1 MALGPKSIRG
11 KVTLAATAAT
21 ALAMLFILGITAFA
35 MNQILTGMIS
45 NSLDERLDMAQAE
58 VMAGN
63 YQAAIDLAG
72 DEMLQIIDAN
82 GNILAETPNA
92 RGVGAIVGTGESG
105 EDDDLAEKRF
115 ERLEFERDDDD
126 DDEDDDDNQNQ
137 ARANA
142 GAAAGAVAGVTS
154 NTQTTPQSP
163 AQQPAAPSYQNAN
176 NDDDDDDSNDD
187 DAAEEERERA
197 EEAAKEARER
207 AEEAAEEAAEQAEEE
222 RERQQEA
229 ARMAARQVPQAANV
243 DSDDDNDDGDDADD
257 DDDDDDRGGKA
268 DKRIGLFFGERL
280 AFAAA
285 SAASSASS
293 SASSAANSSAA
304 TSSATSSAATPA
316 AGASSTS
323 SAGAASTSAAT
334 SAASSVDSAPYIDA
348 SEVFGD
354 EGPYL
359 VKKRQ
364 VNSPDGTAT
373 LVAVTSLASAARTA
387 GLATQLL
394 ATIFLALL
402 CLVVAFT
409 WNMAAR
415 TLQPVEHMR
424 RTAESI
430 NASNLSERIPV
441 PERDKDLSRLA
452 VTFNELLERVE
463 SSFNEQ
469 RRFVSDAS
477 HELKSPVAATGIM
490 LETLREHPEA
500 VDTNKVIED
509 LTTEN
514 NRLANI
520 VGDLLTLARSD
531 EGRMQVDAK
540 PVDLMDLLLEEA
552 AGLETRKGVSV
563 DTSGVQPVVCT
574 ADAELLSH
582 SVRNLLENAAR
593 YAKTTVKL
601 SCAAEE
607 GGVRIVVS
615 DDGCGIAPK
624 DRERVFDRFVS
635 LEDGRSNPDST
646 GLGLPVARSIAE
658 RHGGSLCFT
667 EPELGGATAVLSIPL
682 T

>member
-72 DEMLQIIDAN
+72 DEMMQIIDAN

-92 RGVGAIVGTGESG
+92 RGVGAIVGTGEG

-142 GAAAGAVAGVTS
+142 GAVAGATS

-163 AQQPAAPSYQNAN
+163 VQQPAAPSYQNAN
-176 NDDDDDDSNDD
+176 NDDNDDDED

-197 EEAAKEARER
+197 EEAAKEAAER
-207 AEEAAEEAAEQAEEE
+207 AEEAAKEAEERAEEE

-229 ARMAARQVPQAANV
+229 ARQAARQVPQAANV

-293 SASSAANSSAA
+293 SASSAANSNAA

-316 AGASSTS
+316 AGTSSSSASS
-323 SAGAASTSAAT
+323 AASTSAAT

-387 GLATQLL
+387 SLATQLL

-452 VTFNELLERVE
+452 TTFNELLERVE

-593 YAKTTVKL
+593 YASSTVKL

-607 GGVRIVVS
+607 GAVRIVVS
-615 DDGCGIAPK
+615 DDGCGIAPE

>member
-11 KVTLAATAAT
+11 TVTLAATAAT
-21 ALAMLFILGITAFA
+21 ALAMLFILAITAFA

-92 RGVGAIVGTGESG
+92 RGVGVIVGTGEG
-105 EDDDLAEKRF
+105 EEDDLRERRL

-126 DDEDDDDNQNQ
+126 DDEDDDDAQEQ
-137 ARANA
+137 PRTTA
-142 GAAAGAVAGVTS
+142 GAAAGATS
-154 NTQTTPQSP
+154 NTQTTPQTP
-163 AQQPAAPSYQNAN
+163 AQQPVAPSYQNAN
-176 NDDDDDDSNDD
+176 NDDDDDDED
-187 DAAEEERERA
+187 DAAEEARERA
-197 EEAAKEARER
+197 EEAAKEAAEQ
-207 AEEAAEEAAEQAEEE
+207 AEEAAKEAAERAEEE

-229 ARMAARQVPQAANV
+229 ARQAARHVPQTV
-243 DSDDDNDDGDDADD
+243 DDDDDDQDDSDD

-593 YAKTTVKL
+593 YASSTVKL

-607 GGVRIVVS
+607 GAVRIVVS
-615 DDGCGIAPK
+615 DDGCGIAPE